1 VEQTLTIKTKTT
13 YGFPFKLPLVDF
25 TLTFPS
31 MVVLTLN
38 VNEDGELDDDDDEDD
53 IALYS
58 DASLDGDD
66 RGAADV
72 GRGRGRVVG
81 TREREQG
88 HPKTYWITKW
98 EEKNFLDAIVDKVD
112 VVRRM

>member
-1 VEQTLTIKTKTT
+1 VEQTLTIKTRTT
-13 YGFPFKLPLVDF
+13 YGFPFKLPLFDF

-38 VNEDGELDDDDDEDD
+38 VNEDGELDDDDDD
-53 IALYS
+53 IGLYS

-66 RGAADV
+66 RGRVVSDN
-72 GRGRGRVVG
+72 GGRVG
-81 TREREQG
+81 TGEQG